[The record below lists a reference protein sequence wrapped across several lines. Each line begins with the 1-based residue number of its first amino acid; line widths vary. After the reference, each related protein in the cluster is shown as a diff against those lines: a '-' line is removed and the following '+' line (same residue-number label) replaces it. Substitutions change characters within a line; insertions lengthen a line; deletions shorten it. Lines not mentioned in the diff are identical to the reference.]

1 MVGKKVQDK
10 NEKEEKSKEKERKGM
25 KKREMVK
32 MARNF
37 QCRYLWR
44 EERQREN
51 PRE

>member
-1 MVGKKVQDK
+1 MLWRKKYK
-10 NEKEEKSKEKERKGM
+10 IRMKKKRKGM